1 MRRFTDQSFGA
12 PAAGR
17 SRLAA
22 APRPPMTTLRRD
34 GIGRPDELECIIV
47 IAVLLEGTCNASVR
61 AFCARDHR
69 TLVRSGSYQRMSRW
83 RLFAMIK
90 SPRRLARGG
99 SEHGDITGPQRIAR
113 GGLPRARPRNSR
125 RPRAAADSSP
135 PRRVIARGIRSA
147 VRYARLPGRVAA
159 SSAPPEIH

>member
-61 AFCARDHR
+61 AFCARGHR
-69 TLVRSGSYQRMSRW
+69 TLVRSGSYQRMSRR

-90 SPRRLARGG
+90 SPRRLARVR
-99 SEHGDITGPQRIAR
+99 QRTWGYYWATR
-113 GGLPRARPRNSR
+113 DCTR
-125 RPRAAADSSP
+125 R
-135 PRRVIARGIRSA
+135 
-147 VRYARLPGRVAA
+147 LAA
-159 SSAPPEIH
+159 SSAS